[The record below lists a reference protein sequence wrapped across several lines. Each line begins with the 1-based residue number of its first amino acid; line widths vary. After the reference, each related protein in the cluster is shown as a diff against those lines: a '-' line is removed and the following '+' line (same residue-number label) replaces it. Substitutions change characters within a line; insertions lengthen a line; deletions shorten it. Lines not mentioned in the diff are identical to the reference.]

1 MGKYRAYIGTYTRGE
16 SKGIYMFDFSAEEP
30 VFKPA
35 GNVEITNPSFITMSH
50 DGQFLYS
57 GCDEGVASFKILPN
71 GDLEYLNRHS
81 VQGLRPCYLQVD
93 SQNKYLISAGYYD
106 GKLTVSKINADGTVG
121 EVTDEVFMKTPGSII
136 SRNNRCH
143 VNCALFTPDEKYILA
158 VDLGVDQ
165 IKIYNFDHRNGKIQ
179 LCDILRCEIDSGPK
193 HIIFSN
199 DKKYI
204 YLTHENAN
212 MVTAYKYSMGK
223 KGPIFEKI
231 DQKSTLPPKF
241 SEDNCA
247 VTLKISN
254 DDKYLFVTNSGDN
267 SVAIYRIDEQKKM
280 SNMCVLPISGIYPR
294 DIYLFPDGKHFAS
307 VNQESDAITFFSVD
321 YEKNCIFRKGKP
333 VKVPRP
339 TCMVVK
345 EIKE

>member
-1 MGKYRAYIGTYTRGE
+1 MGKYRAYIGSYTRGL
-16 SKGIYMFDFSAEEP
+16 SKGIYMYDFSGDEP
-30 VFKPA
+30 VFKA
-35 GNVEITNPSFITMSH
+35 QESVEITNPSFLTLS
-50 DGQFLYS
+50 DNGEYLYS
-57 GCDEGVASFKILPN
+57 NCDEGVAAFKILPN

-93 SQNKYLISAGYYD
+93 SKNEYLVSSGYYD
-106 GKLTVSKINADGTVG
+106 GKLTISKINPDGTVG

-165 IKIYNFDHRNGKIQ
+165 IKVYSFDRRNGKID
-179 LCDILRCEIDSGPK
+179 LKDIIRCEIDSGPK

-212 MVTAYKYSMGK
+212 MVTEYKYTMDR
-223 KGPIFEKI
+223 KGPVFEKL
-231 DQKSTLPPKF
+231 DQQSTLPPRF

-247 VTLKISN
+247 VTLKIS
-254 DDKYLFVTNSGDN
+254 DDDQYLFVTNSGDN
-267 SVAIYRIDEQKKM
+267 SVAIYKIDETKKM
-280 SNMCVLPISGIYPR
+280 HNMCVLPISGIYPR
-294 DIYLFPDGKHFAS
+294 DIYLFPDHKHFAS
-307 VNQESDAITFFSVD
+307 INQESDSITFFSVD
-321 YEKNCIFRKGKP
+321 YEKGCIFRKGKP
-333 VKVPRP
+333 IKVPCP
-339 TCMVVK
+339 TCIVVK
-345 EIKE
+345 EIK